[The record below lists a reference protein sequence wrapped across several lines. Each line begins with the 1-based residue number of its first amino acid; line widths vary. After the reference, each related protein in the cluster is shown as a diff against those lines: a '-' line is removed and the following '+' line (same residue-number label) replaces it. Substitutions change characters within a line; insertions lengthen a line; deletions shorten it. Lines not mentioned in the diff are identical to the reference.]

1 MEVDITNVLATR
13 LKTMGMS
20 QAQFAEQV
28 SATPAQVSIF
38 FRKQGSLSVDALN
51 KGFDL
56 TGINVSMFDKRIK
69 FASEIASFLKSKGI
83 QNIDNWTKQDLA
95 NFTQKKEIKFFF
107 DVKDQDELVAI
118 LSSNLIDYESTFPY
132 IKSLIS
138 YFLKTE
144 NTSLTSSAAKSAL
157 TKLIEDSNDKN
168 QSDARNSAINAL
180 SKAVAMSAIGLF
192 IGGALNAGL
201 AAKKSIQSGASSLFS
216 RISENS
222 LVAKCLEYLPKGK
235 E

>member
-13 LKTMGMS
+13 LRTMGMS

-56 TGINVSMFDKRIK
+56 TGVNVSMFDKRIK

-95 NFTQKKEIKFFF
+95 NFTQKKEIKYFF
-107 DVKDQDELVAI
+107 DVEDQDELVAI
-118 LSSNLIDYESTFPY
+118 LSSDLIDYESTFPY

-157 TKLIEDSNDKN
+157 TKLIDDSNDKR
-168 QSDARNSAINAL
+168 SSAVNAISTIAMGL
-180 SKAVAMSAIGLF
+180 IGGVAIGAVA
-192 IGGALNAGL
+192 AGF